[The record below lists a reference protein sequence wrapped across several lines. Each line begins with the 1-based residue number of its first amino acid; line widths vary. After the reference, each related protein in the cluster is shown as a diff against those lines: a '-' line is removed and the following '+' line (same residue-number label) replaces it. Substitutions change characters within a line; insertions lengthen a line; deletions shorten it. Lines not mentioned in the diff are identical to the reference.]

1 MSVTSPGGR
10 PSYGAW
16 PLLAVGVGAALV
28 AALSGEFRAV
38 GYVLSATLAA
48 GALVRAV
55 LPTRWV
61 GDLAVR
67 SRFVDVLLMG
77 AGATVL
83 AVLSATIKDLPTP

>member
-1 MSVTSPGGR
+1 MSTPGGR
-10 PSYGAW
+10 TSYGAW
-16 PLLAVGVGAALV
+16 PLLGVGVLGAV
-28 AALSGEFRAV
+28 AAMLAGSYRLA
-38 GYVLSATLAA
+38 GYVLAA
-48 GALVRAV
+48 GLLGGALLRAA